1 MISKQTVWFPP
12 WRLRLGL
19 GPLSLRRRA
28 TSGPSLW
35 RDSPV
40 PRLQHPRG
48 TLLPS
53 CLWMRGAGA
62 PQATAGVVQPL
73 SLLLHQHLQLK
84 EAPGEWGTGRRAL
97 RAAVMAKVQK
107 FRQFWSCLKNLH
119 RKKSLLSHAQLLRC
133 SGFCR
138 KPSIVLVSPAA
149 VYKGKSSFIPNTVLR
164 TI

>member
-1 MISKQTVWFPP
+1 MAFAARAGTFVPQEEGHLGAFPLKGQPCPLLAAP
-12 WRLRLGL
+12 W
-19 GPLSLRRRA
+19 GP
-28 TSGPSLW
+28 P
-35 RDSPV
+35 
-40 PRLQHPRG
+40 
-48 TLLPS
+48 LPS
-53 CLWMRGAGA
+53 CPWMRGAGA

-97 RAAVMAKVQK
+97 RAAVTAKVQK